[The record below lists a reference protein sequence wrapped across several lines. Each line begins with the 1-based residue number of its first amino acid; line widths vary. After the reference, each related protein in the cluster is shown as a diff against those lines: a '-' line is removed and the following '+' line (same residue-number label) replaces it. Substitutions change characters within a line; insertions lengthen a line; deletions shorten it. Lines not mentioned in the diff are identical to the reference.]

1 MMNFSDTVAPGLQDF
16 FFRAADRMRVEGC
29 VNAIAQEGLSL
40 VLSSSHEAL
49 LDHYVAMLLTRL
61 RQQAPEHRLEVYFP
75 ANTESLIARFNEAL
89 AAQSVK
95 DAVKPG
101 TSGSGAQIWI
111 VHDAQNLPDHE
122 MQLLA
127 RLIQNFP
134 GSNIRTL
141 LIMNGQSERE
151 ALAAL
156 GRKVLRWD
164 IEPPT
169 AEQAEAA
176 LEQAR
181 QDGRFNA
188 VSQLLR
194 RMGRLPEPAQDPAT
208 LAPVTPPPGDDK
220 TGDANAR
227 QGSFGW
233 RSLAGTLG
241 PLAQTTRSTLHQHA
255 RPIGIG
261 LLLLG
266 LSAGAALWTQQSRT
280 PRPGAG
286 NPAPG
291 APAMAP
297 AGAAPDASAASDPAS
312 AAAQGKA
319 TTSPPAVSQA
329 SPAATPSAPA
339 TGGKS
344 AVETELPEPTAQ
356 AQRWAQGLNAK
367 AFLVQHGSRSSYE
380 AAVQL
385 KNSHPVLDEAR
396 IVAFYKTGESLAR
409 FAVISGPYPSADAA
423 AAMARRSDVPR
434 TSWVRLAQDL
444 QSQLEPANKT
454 TGTRT

>member
-1 MMNFSDTVAPGLQDF
+1 MMNFSETVAPGLQDF
-16 FFRAADRMRVEGC
+16 YFRAADRMRVEGC
-29 VNAIAQEGLSL
+29 VNAIAQEGLNL

-75 ANTESLIARFNEAL
+75 TNTESLIARFNEAL

-101 TSGSGAQIWI
+101 SPGHGVQIWI

-134 GSNIRTL
+134 GANIRTL
-141 LIMNGQSERE
+141 LIMNGHSERE

-164 IEPPT
+164 IEAPT
-169 AEQAEAA
+169 SEQAEAA

-194 RMGRLPEPAQDPAT
+194 RMGRLPEPAQDPAA
-208 LAPVTPPPGDDK
+208 LAPVHAPAADDAAAD
-220 TGDANAR
+220 TRSRLGAA
-227 QGSFGW
+227 GW
-233 RSLAGTLG
+233 RGLVDQLG
-241 PLAQTTRSTLHQHA
+241 AMKRSAPIVLRKHA

-261 LLLLG
+261 LLLLAI
-266 LSAGAALWTQQSRT
+266 SAGAAIWLQHSRSSRT
-280 PRPGAG
+280 GTASASTAEAATSGTASEASTPS
-286 NPAPG
+286 
-291 APAMAP
+291 
-297 AGAAPDASAASDPAS
+297 GAA
-312 AAAQGKA
+312 
-319 TTSPPAVSQA
+319 
-329 SPAATPSAPA
+329 SAPA
-339 TGGKS
+339 AGTAPASSATTAAAAPPSGSKS
-344 AVETELPEPTAQ
+344 VVETELPEATAQ
-356 AQRWAQGLNAK
+356 AQRWARTLNAK
-367 AFLVQHGSRSSYE
+367 TYLVQHGSRSSYE
-380 AAVQL
+380 AAVEL

-396 IVAFYKTGESLAR
+396 IVAFYRPGESLAR
-409 FAVISGPYPSADAA
+409 FAVITGPYPSADTA
-423 AAMARRSDVPR
+423 AAMARRNDVPR

-444 QSQLEPANKT
+444 QSQLEPASKA
-454 TGTRT
+454 TGART